1 MAEKEIYITLKIER
15 LIDRI
20 EISVPHDSGSTDSS
34 EHRQISDSFLEKIE
48 ETICKSVQ
56 RSLTNALEDL
66 REEMIDHLSS
76 SDKRPS
82 GQQ

>member
-1 MAEKEIYITLKIER
+1 MAEKKIYITLKIER

-48 ETICKSVQ
+48 ETDLQIRAALVNK
-56 RSLTNALEDL
+56 RSGGLTRRD
-66 REEMIDHLSS
+66 D
-76 SDKRPS
+76 
-82 GQQ
+82 